1 VDAHGR
7 TTHPKIYAGGDMARG
22 PDLVVTAAA
31 DGRRAAEDMLKS
43 FRALART
50 RTALRA
56 LATGIRSR
64 PTATMER

>member
-1 VDAHGR
+1 
-7 TTHPKIYAGGDMARG
+7 
-22 PDLVVTAAA
+22 VVTAAA

-64 PTATMER
+64 PTAAMES